1 MKCKLVAVGSEIM
14 NGTTLDTNS
23 HYIIKRLYQVG
34 VEVEKGI
41 TISDERATMYREI
54 KAIVEDSDLIYILGG
69 LGPTEDDHTKE
80 VVGEV
85 LGLDLQEDS
94 YTLKKLEKMYRNRG
108 VVMPTNNRQ
117 QALKLETSI
126 LLENNFG
133 TAPGLY
139 IEKDKKKI
147 FLLPGPP
154 RELKPMFEDSLK
166 YLNIEGDR
174 KLIYNLNLIGIGES
188 NVELILK
195 DSKIPDTIE
204 VFTYAKERYLDIQI
218 KYSDIYR
225 QDFENSLKKLE
236 LIFRENIYGHNLAS
250 LEEIFLKNCSRKGLR
265 VSFAE
270 SCTGGL
276 LSSKLTDL
284 DGASKVFSKGLVTY
298 SNQEKIAELGVAKET
313 LDRYGAISG
322 ETAMEMAEGVRL
334 KAGSDM
340 GISTTGIVGSQKE
353 EGKNPGLVYIGISTK
368 DSLYYKRFEFGGSR
382 IDKKQE
388 VASNA
393 FLLGIKEIEK

>member
-54 KAIVEDSDLIYILGG
+54 KAVVEDSDLIYILGG

-133 TAPGLY
+133 TAPWTVY
-139 IEKDKKKI
+139 
-147 FLLPGPP
+147 
-154 RELKPMFEDSLK
+154 RE
-166 YLNIEGDR
+166 G
-174 KLIYNLNLIGIGES
+174 
-188 NVELILK
+188 
-195 DSKIPDTIE
+195 
-204 VFTYAKERYLDIQI
+204 
-218 KYSDIYR
+218 
-225 QDFENSLKKLE
+225 
-236 LIFRENIYGHNLAS
+236 
-250 LEEIFLKNCSRKGLR
+250 
-265 VSFAE
+265 
-270 SCTGGL
+270 
-276 LSSKLTDL
+276 
-284 DGASKVFSKGLVTY
+284 
-298 SNQEKIAELGVAKET
+298 
-313 LDRYGAISG
+313 
-322 ETAMEMAEGVRL
+322 
-334 KAGSDM
+334 
-340 GISTTGIVGSQKE
+340 
-353 EGKNPGLVYIGISTK
+353 
-368 DSLYYKRFEFGGSR
+368 
-382 IDKKQE
+382 
-388 VASNA
+388 
-393 FLLGIKEIEK
+393 

>member
-1 MKCKLVAVGSEIM
+1 M
-14 NGTTLDTNS
+14 
-23 HYIIKRLYQVG
+23 
-34 VEVEKGI
+34 
-41 TISDERATMYREI
+41 
-54 KAIVEDSDLIYILGG
+54 
-69 LGPTEDDHTKE
+69 
-80 VVGEV
+80 
-85 LGLDLQEDS
+85 
-94 YTLKKLEKMYRNRG
+94 
-108 VVMPTNNRQ
+108 
-117 QALKLETSI
+117 
-126 LLENNFG
+126 
-133 TAPGLY
+133 
-139 IEKDKKKI
+139 
-147 FLLPGPP
+147 
-154 RELKPMFEDSLK
+154 
-166 YLNIEGDR
+166 
-174 KLIYNLNLIGIGES
+174 
-188 NVELILK
+188 
-195 DSKIPDTIE
+195 
-204 VFTYAKERYLDIQI
+204 
-218 KYSDIYR
+218 
-225 QDFENSLKKLE
+225 
-236 LIFRENIYGHNLAS
+236 IFRENIYGHNLTS
-250 LEEIFLKNCSRKGLR
+250 LEEIFLKNCSGKGLR

-284 DGASKVFSKGLVTY
+284 DGASKVFSKGFVTY

-334 KAGSDM
+334 KAGSDI